1 MHWLSL
7 FVTSVSFRPLY
18 SSYCLRFSI
27 SSSFYKSPLVAE
39 TVYNFLRGEEF
50 LEFFPEPPPLI
61 LKGVIVEALDGA
73 DRFYRGVY
81 SGVEFAESVLG
92 DLEIVSSASAGSIS
106 SLLPF
111 SSS

>member
-1 MHWLSL
+1 MHSLSW
-7 FVTSVSFRPLY
+7 FSTSFSFRPLN
-18 SSYCLRFSI
+18 SKSCFRFSI
-27 SSSFYKSPLVAE
+27 SSSLYKSPLVAE

-50 LEFFPEPPPLI
+50 LEFFPDPPPLI
-61 LKGVIVEALDGA
+61 LIGVIVEALDGA
-73 DRFYRGVY
+73 DRFCRGVY